1 MIDHHALY
9 IKLKRKMI
17 KSDIK
22 KGDIY
27 YASLNPIVG
36 CEQNG
41 TRPVVIVQNDLANKC
56 SPVVLI
62 APITSKVNS
71 KPKLKTHVYLEKDKK
86 ITHDSIVLMEHIRVL
101 DKSRLG
107 SFLCSLNKEKL
118 QEIDKA
124 LICSFQIDIASY
136 IDNLI
141 KKEGEKM
148 NETMIYTVQEVAKI
162 IHTSPN
168 YVYKLIEKGYL
179 PAIKLGSIKILKT
192 TLEQFLV
199 ENQGK
204 DFTNLDLITR
214 LDLMEE
220 NL

>member
-1 MIDHHALY
+1 M
-9 IKLKRKMI
+9 
-17 KSDIK
+17 
-22 KGDIY
+22 
-27 YASLNPIVG
+27 
-36 CEQNG
+36 
-41 TRPVVIVQNDLANKC
+41 VIVQNDLANKC

-71 KPKLKTHVYLEKDKK
+71 KLKLKTHVYLEKDKK
-86 ITHDSIVLMEHIRVL
+86 ITHDSIVLMEQIRVL

-141 KKEGEKM
+141 KKGGEKM

-168 YVYKLIEKGYL
+168 YVYKLIEKGCL

-204 DFTNLDLITR
+204 DFTNLDLTTR

>member
-1 MIDHHALY
+1 
-9 IKLKRKMI
+9 MI

-86 ITHDSIVLMEHIRVL
+86 ITHDSIVLMEQIRVL

-192 TLEQFLV
+192 TLKQFLV

>member
-17 KSDIK
+17 KSDIQ

-71 KPKLKTHVYLEKDKK
+71 KPKLKNHVYLEKDKR
-86 ITHDSIVLMEHIRVL
+86 ITHDSIILMEQIRVL

-107 SFLCSLNKEKL
+107 SFLCSLNEEKI

-141 KKEGEKM
+141 KKEEK
-148 NETMIYTVQEVAKI
+148 
-162 IHTSPN
+162 
-168 YVYKLIEKGYL
+168 
-179 PAIKLGSIKILKT
+179 
-192 TLEQFLV
+192 
-199 ENQGK
+199 
-204 DFTNLDLITR
+204 R
-214 LDLMEE
+214 
-220 NL
+220 

>member
-1 MIDHHALY
+1 MWICIPPCGIDY
-9 IKLKRKMI
+9 FR
-17 KSDIK
+17 
-22 KGDIY
+22 
-27 YASLNPIVG
+27 
-36 CEQNG
+36 
-41 TRPVVIVQNDLANKC
+41 
-56 SPVVLI
+56 
-62 APITSKVNS
+62 
-71 KPKLKTHVYLEKDKK
+71 
-86 ITHDSIVLMEHIRVL
+86 
-101 DKSRLG
+101 
-107 SFLCSLNKEKL
+107 
-118 QEIDKA
+118 KA
-124 LICSFQIDIASY
+124 LTTPYS
-136 IDNLI
+136 
-141 KKEGEKM
+141 K
-148 NETMIYTVQEVAKI
+148 TMIYTVQEVAKI